1 MGRQGA
7 RRCIWF
13 GPDRGVGIKWS
24 ASASSASAATKR
36 AGSTRTVGSAPKIF
50 TRRTIAEDKIT
61 EVEASKL
68 DDSYV
73 DHKNKITVAKYARD
87 WAAGL
92 QAVKIPQPREGDEPE
107 RDGARRTAG
116 RNRNVR

>member
-1 MGRQGA
+1 MVRIGKLGERRYQARWVDPNGRE
-7 RRCIWF
+7 C
-13 GPDRGVGIKWS
+13 S
-24 ASASSASAATKR
+24 
-36 AGSTRTVGSAPKIF
+36 KIF

-87 WAAGL
+87 RAAGL